1 MNVIDWLGNGAM
13 LVAAFYAAKLLFAD
27 EIETLISKTDGA

>member
-1 MNVIDWLGNGAM
+1 MQVMDYLVNGAM

-27 EIETLISKTDGA
+27 EVESLISKGE